1 MQIFMLNL
9 LKETFKNNHYSTS
22 LLDPEKWWC
31 ILANFKT
38 FEQISGTVMD
48 SYIKKKDLKIT
59 DILDF
64 ICLLIII
71 CTLNAKFQKKCMP
84 AKLLLVQNWDKW
96 PIHFP

>member
-1 MQIFMLNL
+1 
-9 LKETFKNNHYSTS
+9 
-22 LLDPEKWWC
+22 
-31 ILANFKT
+31 
-38 FEQISGTVMD
+38 MD

>member
-48 SYIKKKDLKIT
+48 SYIKKKIWKLQIFW
-59 DILDF
+59 ISF
-64 ICLLIII
+64 VY
-71 CTLNAKFQKKCMP
+71 
-84 AKLLLVQNWDKW
+84 LLLYV
-96 PIHFP
+96 P